1 MTILHKSRIIIV
13 RYVLDFVHTEGEF
26 MFFQKKKVREE
37 TLWVKEQAN
46 RSKGVFFDKK
56 YNR

>member
-1 MTILHKSRIIIV
+1 
-13 RYVLDFVHTEGEF
+13 
-26 MFFQKKKVREE
+26 MFFQKKKAREE